1 MEFGV
6 CVLKKF
12 WGYGIGKRLLNESI
26 VWADT
31 AGIKKMTL
39 RVSETNERASALYQ
53 KHGFKI
59 EGIFKKDKRLSDGT
73 YDNTI
78 VMGRWHDRK

>member
-1 MEFGV
+1 
-6 CVLKKF
+6 
-12 WGYGIGKRLLNESI
+12 
-26 VWADT
+26 
-31 AGIKKMTL
+31 MTL

-53 KHGFKI
+53 KHGFTI
-59 EGIFKKDKRLSDGT
+59 EGILKKDKRLSDGT

>member
-1 MEFGV
+1 
-6 CVLKKF
+6 
-12 WGYGIGKRLLNESI
+12 
-26 VWADT
+26 
-31 AGIKKMTL
+31 MTL

-53 KHGFKI
+53 KHGFTI